1 MILHA
6 RRASLLV
13 GLSLLTSAASAYAE
27 CAWVLWEHRMTPS
40 TSGAVA
46 ETWMPQEAAET
57 RADCDRKIE
66 TLIQRLVQPRTPGV
80 LQNYERIGDSKGVT
94 MYLGRKEQ
102 GAYQTSDFRCLPDT
116 VDPRG
121 PKGK

>member
-1 MILHA
+1 MMRLRQA
-6 RRASLLV
+6 LV
-13 GLSLLTSAASAYAE
+13 ITALALLTFVETAHGE
-27 CAWVLWEHRMTPS
+27 CAWVLWEHRVTPS
-40 TSGAVA
+40 KSGAPA
-46 ETWMPQEAAET
+46 EAWLPSEATET
-57 RADCDRKIE
+57 RADCEARTEK
-66 TLIQRLVQPRTPGV
+66 LIQGLVQPRTTGS
-80 LQNYERIGDSKGVT
+80 LTKYERIGDSKGVT

>member
-1 MILHA
+1 M
-6 RRASLLV
+6 RRLQRALTIALLCLPAWVATAS
-13 GLSLLTSAASAYAE
+13 AE
-27 CAWVLWEHRMTPS
+27 CAWVLWEHRVTPS
-40 TSGAVA
+40 ASGTA
-46 ETWMPQEAAET
+46 EAWLPQEATEK
-57 RADCDRKIE
+57 RADCDTRIE
-66 TLIQRLVQPRTPGV
+66 TLIQRLVQPRASGA
-80 LQNYERIGDSKGVT
+80 LHNYERVGDSKGVT